1 MGQGICLLR
10 WISLHIP
17 PSPRK
22 GEALSSAP
30 IIISVSAFPSHV
42 ASGVTGLRTA
52 HIWFAGGMPMP
63 LGA

>member
-1 MGQGICLLR
+1 MLCPYYYFI
-10 WISLHIP
+10 
-17 PSPRK
+17 
-22 GEALSSAP
+22 
-30 IIISVSAFPSHV
+30 SAFPSHV